1 MAEAVAFMREGAENN
16 MTDDVKDCPALSRF
30 EMDVNGATV
39 FVTYTLSQSVPT
51 LLHLEV
57 PRALEGHG
65 VATRFTK
72 ALLELLRAEKRKAV
86 VICPFIAAFIRKNPE
101 YGDVLA
107 APLRDPQHDELDAR
121 LDEALAESFPASD
134 SPAVTPHR

>member
-1 MAEAVAFMREGAENN
+1 
-16 MTDDVKDCPALSRF
+16 MTDTVKDSPALSRF

-57 PRALEGHG
+57 PKALEGHG

-72 ALLELLRAEKRKAV
+72 AVLDLLRTEKRKAV
-86 VICPFIAAFIRKNPE
+86 VICPFIAAFIRKNSE
-101 YGDVLA
+101 YNDVLA

-121 LDEALAESFPASD
+121 LDEALGESFPASD